1 MPTYSYSLS
10 FNFYDHLESLLFSH
24 KILIQT
30 VPVPKLSVGMKIL
43 PLLFNPVS
51 RVY

>member
-1 MPTYSYSLS
+1 
-10 FNFYDHLESLLFSH
+10 
-24 KILIQT
+24 
-30 VPVPKLSVGMKIL
+30 MKIL